1 LRSINADHREVAT
14 VIADLDDL
22 LTALYV
28 LADDFLP
35 KRDPSRPGRRPRISD
50 AEVIC
55 LAVAQVLLDCPKER
69 RFLRFARRRLGHLFP
84 YIPGQSGYNRRV
96 RALAGEIA
104 TLLGHLAQ
112 ISPSWCDSL
121 RLIDATPVPCGQSR
135 ETVKRSEF
143 AGYAAYG
150 YCAAHSRHFWGF
162 KLYLLAAC
170 DGMPIAFYLAPA
182 NAPEREVVAAM
193 LDGIDLEGYTV
204 IGDKGLSGA
213 EIEGLVAALGGAF
226 LRPDRRDEKPRF
238 GSLGGVRQWIEAIFD
253 QFKDQLSLERHGAH
267 TIDGLCARVAQRLLA
282 FGAVVWHNWRLWDLG
297 ELDTPI
303 RSLIAYDH

>member
-1 LRSINADHREVAT
+1 VAT

-28 LADDFLP
+28 FADDFLP
-35 KRDPSRPGRRPRISD
+35 KRDPSRPGRKPKISD

-55 LAVAQVLLDCPKER
+55 LAVAQVLLDCHKER
-69 RFLRFARRRLGHLFP
+69 RFLRFARRRLGHLFG
-84 YIPGQSGYNRRV
+84 YLPGQSGYNKRV
-96 RALAGEIA
+96 RALGPEIVRV
-104 TLLGHLAQ
+104 LGALAR
-112 ISPSWCDSL
+112 ISPSWCDGL
-121 RLIDATPVPCGQSR
+121 RLVDATPVPCGQSR

-162 KLYLLAAC
+162 KLYLLSAP
-170 DGMPIAFYLAPA
+170 DGMPIAFELAPA

-193 LDGIDLEGYTV
+193 LEGIELDGYTV

-213 EIEGLVAALGGAF
+213 EIEELIASLGGAF
-226 LRPDRRDEKPRF
+226 LRPDRKDEAPRF
-238 GSLGGVRQWIEAIFD
+238 GSLGAIRQWIEAIID
-253 QFKDQLSLERHGAH
+253 QLKDQLSLERHGAH
-267 TIDGLCARVAQRLLA
+267 GIEGLCARVAQRLLA
-282 FGAVVWHNWRLWDLG
+282 MGAVVWHNWRLWEEG
-297 ELDTPI
+297 ELDGPI

>member
-1 LRSINADHREVAT
+1 MPT
-14 VIADLDDL
+14 DLDDL
-22 LTALYV
+22 LVALYV

-35 KRDPSRPGRRPRISD
+35 ARPRSRPGRKPRISD

-84 YIPGQSGYNRRV
+84 YIPGQSGYNKRV
-96 RALAGEIA
+96 RALAGEICA
-104 TLLGHLAQ
+104 LLGHLART
-112 ISPSWCDSL
+112 SPSWCDPL
-121 RLIDATPVPCGQSR
+121 RLIDATPVPCGASLK
-135 ETVKRSEF
+135 TVKRSEL

-162 KLYLLAAC
+162 KLYLLAAS
-170 DGMPIAFYLAPA
+170 DGMPIAFCLAAA
-182 NAPEREVVAAM
+182 NEPEREVVAA
-193 LDGIDLEGYTV
+193 LLERVGLEGHTV

-213 EIEGLVAALGGAF
+213 EIEELVAALGGAF
-226 LRPDRRDEKPRF
+226 LRPDRRDEVPRH

-253 QFKDQLSLERHGAH
+253 QLKDQLSLERHGAH
-267 TIDGLCARVAQRLLA
+267 SLPGLVARIAQRLLA
-282 FGAVVWHNWRLWDLG
+282 MGAVVWHNWEVG
-297 ELDTPI
+297 EPG

>member
-1 LRSINADHREVAT
+1 ML
-14 VIADLDDL
+14 ADLDDL

-28 LADDFLP
+28 LADDLLP
-35 KRDPSRPGRRPRISD
+35 RRDPAQPGRRPRISD

-84 YIPGQSGYNRRV
+84 YIPGQSGYNKRV

-104 TLLGHLAQ
+104 WLLGYLARV
-112 ISPSWCDSL
+112 SPSWCDNL
-121 RLIDATPVPCGQSR
+121 RLVEATPLPCGQSR

-150 YCAAHSRHFWGF
+150 WCAAHSRHFWGF
-162 KLYLLAAC
+162 KLYLLAAS
-170 DGMPIAFYLAPA
+170 DGMPIAFCLAPA
-182 NAPEREVVAAM
+182 NAPEREVFAAM
-193 LDGIDLEGYTV
+193 LERIDLAGYAV

-213 EIEGLVAALGGAF
+213 ELEQLVAALGGTL
-226 LRPDRRDEKPRF
+226 LRPDRRDEPPRF
-238 GSLGGVRQWIEAIFD
+238 GNLGGCRQWIEAIFD
-253 QFKDQLSLERHGAH
+253 QLKDQLSLERHGAH

-282 FGAVVWHNWRLWDLG
+282 LGAVVWHNWQIG
-297 ELDTPI
+297 EPG
-303 RSLIAYDH
+303 RSLLAYDH